1 MGNLQSGKEFACFF
15 QFAGYE
21 MDDIRINILK
31 KIDRNDLD
39 YDYDCDI
46 FPCSQDEEKNEI
58 KDSTKSKRQ
67 VKKENTD
74 DEHEAL
80 SDPVKLYLREMGN
93 VSLLSRQEEIIIAKE
108 IERGENIIN
117 NALLETRLT
126 WRKIVALEEI
136 IRGDPE
142 IIPDF
147 FDCSDDLAEGNLEA
161 RGEEIFNGIEEVKN
175 LGSELEKFPCT
186 EPFFLK
192 RKQLKIQLAKTLEKL
207 NLLPAQKQRIIAE
220 LRDRSLFLDKLKKK
234 REDLHSLFTKV
245 KNENTRIGLNQKI
258 SDCDELIEIHQI
270 ELGLDFNRLNEIA
283 HVISLG
289 EAIRDRAK
297 KNLIEANL
305 RLVVSVAKKYRGSSL
320 HFLDLIQEGNMGLMK
335 AVEKFDYRKG
345 FKFSTYATWW
355 IRQAITRVIA
365 DQARTVR
372 IPVHMVETINK
383 LHKLTKELIYEVG
396 REPTSDDVAKKMNL
410 PIDKVRQ
417 IIKISQEPVSLN
429 APVGKEND
437 SYLADFIED
446 TIMPSP
452 PDSAIHGNLK
462 EQIAHAL
469 DSLTHREA
477 EVLRMRFGLGD
488 GNEHTLEEV
497 GQRFRVT
504 RERIRQ
510 IEAKALRCLKS
521 SRQAQGLKSFTSDFG
536 A

>member
-1 MGNLQSGKEFACFF
+1 
-15 QFAGYE
+15 
-21 MDDIRINILK
+21 MDDICTDIFK
-31 KIDRNDLD
+31 KLDRNDHDND
-39 YDYDCDI
+39 YDRDN
-46 FPCSQDEEKNEI
+46 FPYSLDEDKNEI
-58 KDSTKSKRQ
+58 KEGSISKRK
-67 VKKENTD
+67 VNKEFSDN
-74 DEHEAL
+74 ELEAL
-80 SDPVKLYLREMGN
+80 TDPVKLYLREMGS
-93 VSLLSRQEEIIIAKE
+93 VSLLSRQEEIVIAKE

-117 NALLETRLT
+117 NALLEIRLT
-126 WRKIVALEEI
+126 WREIVALEEI

-142 IIPDF
+142 IIQDF
-147 FDCSDDLAEGNLEA
+147 FDCSDDFSDGNLEA
-161 RGEEIFNGIEEVKN
+161 KREEIFRGIEEVRN
-175 LGSELEKFPCT
+175 LGSILEKIPCA
-186 EPFFLK
+186 EPFLIK
-192 RKQLKIQLAKTLEKL
+192 RKQLKIQLAETVKKL
-207 NLLPAQKQRIIAE
+207 NLLPAQKERIIAE
-220 LRDRSLFLDKLKKK
+220 LRDRSLFLKKLRKK
-234 REDLHSLFTKV
+234 REDLHLLFTKV
-245 KNENTRIGLNQKI
+245 KNEKTRIGLNQKI
-258 SDCDELIEIHQI
+258 CDCDELIEIHQI
-270 ELGLDFNRLNEIA
+270 ELGLDLIQLNEIV

-289 EAIRDRAK
+289 EAIKDRAK
-297 KNLIEANL
+297 KHLIEANL
-305 RLVVSVAKKYRGSSL
+305 RLVVSIAKKYRGSSL

-355 IRQAITRVIA
+355 IRQAITRAIA

-383 LHKLTKELIYEVG
+383 LHKLTKELITEVG

-446 TIMPSP
+446 TIIPSP
-452 PDSAIHGNLK
+452 PDCVIHGNLK

-469 DSLTHREA
+469 DTLTHREA

-521 SRQAQGLKSFTSDFG
+521 SRQARGLKSFTSDFG